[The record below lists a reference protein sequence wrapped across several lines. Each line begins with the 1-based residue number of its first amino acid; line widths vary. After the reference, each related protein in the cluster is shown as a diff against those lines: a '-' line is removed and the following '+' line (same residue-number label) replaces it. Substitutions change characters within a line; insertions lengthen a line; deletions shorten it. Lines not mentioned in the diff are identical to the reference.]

1 MSLVEMTLGGA
12 CIILAAALLRAL
24 AKDRLPVGAFEALW
38 ALAWA
43 RLVLPVRLP
52 FRFSAFTLARRLLP
66 HAAAPAPVP
75 AAIAPTGEITPQIV
89 DIIQNL
95 PQANQTTPFPTVTA
109 LWLAGA
115 AVCAALLAVR
125 YIRACRRFR
134 DAAPLE
140 SSYVNQFKAA
150 HPLRRTLSVRV
161 SDRVAA
167 PLTYG
172 LIRPVILL
180 PRSMD
185 GADGDALGYVLAHE
199 LAHIRRLDAARKP
212 LLAAAACLHWF
223 DPAAWLML
231 YLAGRDM
238 ERACDRAVVRS
249 LDDAGRRAYARA
261 LLDMEER
268 RAGFSPCSG
277 FAKNAIEERI
287 HSIMKI
293 RPRTFLSTLLAL
305 ALILSVGAV
314 FATAAEDDPAPV
326 VDTAPTAFSGEVMTA
341 SDGTVYVF
349 TADGEP
355 VSMTQQEYKMLFP
368 TAEVEWW
375 TAEEYAAWLEQEK
388 KDLQDCL
395 GQRAWTRS
403 DGWFTW
409 TQEKIDETIEMYEQV
424 LADIQSG
431 LLVSKTVD
439 GGNDVALMQGSGDTF
454 FFSVDPATDTD
465 SGWSAAD
472 LDRGYY
478 YTLADGVDSV
488 TLGPYD
494 TPEELLEALEA
505 EVDAWVADGR
515 LTEEEA
521 QGILDHFDPAPGA
534 VQVYTPGGEVAYSFN
549 GGKSVTL
556 TEEEQAALDTLMK
569 NPQLADAL
577 GVAAD
582 QQLYT
587 IMVTP
592 TYELEEQL
600 AALDRTIE
608 PYLPFGLRYTYDSP
622 TGELTLT
629 WNGQQVREL
638 YDSTAGVWITAHA
651 GDGAW
656 PEGTPE
662 LVAVYEGGKLAG
674 LRLATEEEQAQWDRL
689 RADAGIYS
697 SPTFLLLSAEETE
710 DAPPVQE
717 SDGTVTVP
725 AKEEVIE
732 FFQQADG
739 APYGS
744 VERGGR
750 VMLANGVAAAAGN
763 TVSIGIQARTDASLT
778 VSLHGDS
785 TAMGQSVDL
794 KAGEMQTVTFR
805 PEQDETFNI
814 YLTNNS
820 EYAVE
825 FIASWAVS

>member
-52 FRFSAFTLARRLLP
+52 FQFSAFTLARRLLP
-66 HAAAPAPVP
+66 RAAGPAPVP
-75 AAIAPTGEITPQIV
+75 AAIAPAGEIAPQTV
-89 DIIQNL
+89 DIIHDL

-115 AVCAALLAVR
+115 AVCAALLAVQ

-134 DAAPLE
+134 DAEPLE

-150 HPLRRTLSVRV
+150 HPLRRALSVRV

-268 RAGFSPCSG
+268 RAGLSPCSG

-305 ALILSVGAV
+305 ALVLSVGAV
-314 FATAAEDDPAPV
+314 FATAAEDDA
-326 VDTAPTAFSGEVMTA
+326 DGTAPTAFSGEVIAA

-368 TAEVEWW
+368 SAEVEWW

-388 KDLQDCL
+388 VDLQDCL

-424 LADIQSG
+424 LEEIEDG

-439 GGNDVALMQGSGDTF
+439 GRNDVSLMQGGGD
-454 FFSVDPATDTD
+454 DLYD
-465 SGWSAAD
+465 GWTTYMTTEDEAAAIQEQNEAMD
-472 LDRGYY
+472 AERAQLEQQLARLDAERAEIEEK
-478 YTLADGVDSV
+478 LASMG
-488 TLGPYD
+488 
-494 TPEELLEALEA
+494 EA
-505 EVDAWVADGR
+505 E
-515 LTEEEA
+515 
-521 QGILDHFDPAPGA
+521 Q
-534 VQVYTPGGEVAYSFN
+534 
-549 GGKSVTL
+549 
-556 TEEEQAALDTLMK
+556 
-569 NPQLADAL
+569 
-577 GVAAD
+577 
-582 QQLYT
+582 
-587 IMVTP
+587 
-592 TYELEEQL
+592 
-600 AALDRTIE
+600 
-608 PYLPFGLRYTYDSP
+608 
-622 TGELTLT
+622 
-629 WNGQQVREL
+629 
-638 YDSTAGVWITAHA
+638 
-651 GDGAW
+651 
-656 PEGTPE
+656 
-662 LVAVYEGGKLAG
+662 
-674 LRLATEEEQAQWDRL
+674 
-689 RADAGIYS
+689 
-697 SPTFLLLSAEETE
+697 
-710 DAPPVQE
+710 PVQE
-717 SDGTVTVP
+717 TEP
-725 AKEEVIE
+725 
-732 FFQQADG
+732 
-739 APYGS
+739 
-744 VERGGR
+744 
-750 VMLANGVAAAAGN
+750 
-763 TVSIGIQARTDASLT
+763 
-778 VSLHGDS
+778 
-785 TAMGQSVDL
+785 
-794 KAGEMQTVTFR
+794 
-805 PEQDETFNI
+805 
-814 YLTNNS
+814 
-820 EYAVE
+820 
-825 FIASWAVS
+825 